1 MVIDEIDIHSGWTET
16 LLEARR
22 GIELELERVYEA
34 EELYW
39 QQRGGWILEGDANTQ
54 FFHQHANGRRRKNT
68 IVAFDT
74 EIGEVRSQED
84 IMSHVTSFYK

>member
-16 LLEARR
+16 LLEERR

-39 QQRGGWILEGDANTQ
+39 QQRGGWILEGDANTN
-54 FFHQHANGRRRKNT
+54 FFHLAANGRREKNNS
-68 IVAFDT
+68 IP
-74 EIGEVRSQED
+74 GR
-84 IMSHVTSFYK
+84 